1 MWHCWQGGKKYKV
14 DFFEKKWEL
23 VEQDLAIGV
32 AITANTNICCNL
44 MREVL
49 SDKTYTSL
57 YTYTCAPAAN
67 QSAKQQ
73 VFV

>member
-23 VEQDLAIGV
+23 IEQDLAIGV
-32 AITANTNICCNL
+32 EITANNICCNL

-49 SDKTYTSL
+49 SDKKYTSL